1 MSRQLTTTAL
11 TLLSRQSSLSVPSVA
26 RTTTM
31 QRLLSNAAQQPVVR
45 RVGSREGGREGREG
59 EEEGYVHMN

>member
-1 MSRQLTTTAL
+1 
-11 TLLSRQSSLSVPSVA
+11 
-26 RTTTM
+26 M

-59 EEEGYVHMN
+59 EEEGYVHMNCLAGVAEVDV